1 MKQYTVTG
9 MSCAACSARVEKA
22 VNAVPGVTSCSV
34 SLLTNSMGVEGTA
47 SSADIIKAVVD
58 ASKAACLA
66 AIVAPTEVALID
78 ALLEDKRI
86 PDRVRHALSVETG
99 FYDGFALA
107 ALLVALALASE
118 HTDDNAS
125 RWAWFVAR
133 TEGLSVAI
141 GLIVGAVGGLIITRS
156 LARRWMSDTWAQLST
171 LAVAL
176 LCFQVGETVHAS
188 GFVSAY
194 VGGLVYA
201 AIARHAGTQLSTQFT
216 GATAQLLELT
226 VFALFGGYAVVI
238 GWRDANWRV
247 VVFAVLALFAVRL
260 IAVSVALLGTDLAIR
275 SRCFIGW
282 FGPRGIGTVV
292 LGLLVIDSGNIQ
304 NDHLITQVVVATVT
318 VSLVVHS
325 ITAPIG
331 IRWVSVDRLSDQ
343 TSQPAEPSRN

>member
-1 MKQYTVTG
+1 
-9 MSCAACSARVEKA
+9 
-22 VNAVPGVTSCSV
+22 
-34 SLLTNSMGVEGTA
+34 
-47 SSADIIKAVVD
+47 
-58 ASKAACLA
+58 
-66 AIVAPTEVALID
+66 
-78 ALLEDKRI
+78 
-86 PDRVRHALSVETG
+86 VETG

-118 HTDDNAS
+118 HTDDDPS

-141 GLIVGAVGGLIITRS
+141 GVAVGAVGGLIITRS
-156 LARRWMSDTWAQLST
+156 LARRWMSDTWAQLAT

-176 LCFQVGETVHAS
+176 LCFQVGEMVHAS

-194 VGGLVYA
+194 VGGLAYA
-201 AIARHAGTQLSTQFT
+201 AIARHEGTQLSTQFT

-226 VFALFGGYAVVI
+226 VFALFGGYAVII

-247 VVFAVLALFAVRL
+247 VVFAVLALFVVRL
-260 IAVSVALLGTDLAIR
+260 IAVSLALLGSDLAVR

-304 NDHLITQVVVATVT
+304 NDHLITQVVVVTVT
-318 VSLVVHS
+318 LSLVVHS
-325 ITAPIG
+325 ITAPFG
-331 IRWVSVDRLSDQ
+331 IRWVSGDRLSDQ
-343 TSQPAEPSRN
+343 TSQPAEPARG